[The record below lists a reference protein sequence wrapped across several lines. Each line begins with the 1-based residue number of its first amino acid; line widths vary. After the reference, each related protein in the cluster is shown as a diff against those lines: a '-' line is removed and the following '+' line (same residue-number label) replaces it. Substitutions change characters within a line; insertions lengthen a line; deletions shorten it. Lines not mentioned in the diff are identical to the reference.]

1 MQNSILLA
9 RKEVRSQRV
18 TDRLEHM
25 CLSASNGAVEPISK
39 AALPLHVPNNCST
52 SSPAHGIVNS
62 RILLDTAF
70 EVPDE
75 PVFVPCSHVFKAT
88 TFLVASLLG
97 VKLLHWHIFQP
108 WMCCPSFLP
117 SRTQRTLPHKDQW
130 PDCALSQAQTLSRCP
145 STSTVSGITLWVHHS
160 RLKKANSEE
169 PSTWRSDPDPVNPLK
184 LTLKK
189 TLAPEISSP
198 APATPRKL
206 AGLRMEEV

>member
-1 MQNSILLA
+1 MTLGAIHFLESVA
-9 RKEVRSQRV
+9 KERGIIAVTSLHQRNVGTLSSQSQGFSACYLNAEFDSSGKERS
-18 TDRLEHM
+18 E
-25 CLSASNGAVEPISK
+25 EP
-39 AALPLHVPNNCST
+39 
-52 SSPAHGIVNS
+52 
-62 RILLDTAF
+62 
-70 EVPDE
+70 
-75 PVFVPCSHVFKAT
+75 
-88 TFLVASLLG
+88 
-97 VKLLHWHIFQP
+97 P